1 MILEPTLA
9 RVDRALRSVPMGY
22 VGQTRVWATA
32 SEITKRFGVPYE
44 DAYTIVDEGG
54 GPDAVKDAIVA
65 WRASAQPRDLLIG
78 HMDALMFQTE
88 RDDDASCGDV
98 SWGADMAKAVLCDF
112 LLPEAETLEAF
123 HARRENG
130 GRWARKVAEDL
141 ADRVLNGPRLA
152 AFVFATTA
160 SGKVAATTRPD
171 KGNGPGL
178 GLPGG
183 KLEPGETAA
192 DAAMRE
198 AAEEGWQISDIL
210 YPPFHVEEIRG
221 FRCAWYEAV
230 ESAVMLEDFKEKG
243 RITPVEADYAD
254 LMTPGLGND
263 NALRK
268 ILDRIEVLR
277 LERDAER
284 SDGI

>member
-1 MILEPTLA
+1 
-9 RVDRALRSVPMGY
+9 MGY
-22 VGQTRVWATA
+22 IGQTRVWATA
-32 SEITKRFGVPYE
+32 SEITKWFGVPYE
-44 DAYTIVDEGG
+44 DACKIVDEGG
-54 GPDAVKDAIVA
+54 GPDAVKDAIIA
-65 WRASAQPRDLLIG
+65 WREAAQPRDLLIG

-88 RDDDASCGDV
+88 RDDDASCGDA

-171 KGNGPGL
+171 KGDGPRL

-183 KLEPGETAA
+183 KLEPGE
-192 DAAMRE
+192 DAAKAAIRE
-198 AAEEGWQISDIL
+198 AAEEGWLVHDIL
-210 YPPFHVEEIRG
+210 HSPFHIEEIG
-221 FRCAWYEAV
+221 DFRCAWFKAV
-230 ESAVMLEDFKEKG
+230 EEPTMLEDFKEKG

-254 LMTPGLGND
+254 LVTPGLGND

-268 ILDRIEVLR
+268 ILDRIEAVR
-277 LERDAER
+277 AE
-284 SDGI
+284 GL